1 MSSSRNRHFQ
11 YVTWSSSPLACS
23 FLVFFFILALPL
35 AAAMAS
41 DLTGRQ
47 VMEKQEELQTAQ
59 SEYGEEVMLL
69 VDTKSG
75 AKEKRDVKR
84 YAKDVGNDLNRALL
98 VFLKPADIKGT
109 ALLTHENPDV
119 DDQWLYMPATK
130 KMQRIAQGSK
140 KSYFMGT
147 DFTYEDMEPED
158 IDNFKYTIKKEET
171 VDHVKPA
178 KNCYVIEA
186 VPANKEKKKATA
198 YSKRLI
204 WVDKENFT
212 TLKVEFYDRR
222 KRLLKTQK
230 SFEFENLTG
239 TVYRPK
245 KTIMD
250 NHKKNHKTLT
260 LVKKRTLNEPIEDSV
275 FTERFIMSGKHIE

>member
-1 MSSSRNRHFQ
+1 MSSSQNRSLQ
-11 YVTWSSSPLACS
+11 YVTRFNLSVACS
-23 FLVFFFILALPL
+23 LLMFVVAFVLPL
-35 AAAMAS
+35 SAVMAS

-47 VMEKQEELQTAQ
+47 VMEKQEELHKAQ

-69 VDTKSG
+69 VDVKSG

-109 ALLTHENPDV
+109 ALLTHENPEA
-119 DDQWLYMPATK
+119 DDQWLYMPAVK

-158 IDNFKYTIKKEET
+158 IDNYEYTIKKEEA

-178 KNCYVIEA
+178 KDCYVIEA
-186 VPANKEKKKATA
+186 VPANKEKKKATS

-250 NHKKNHKTLT
+250 NHKKKHKTLNM
-260 LVKKRTLNEPIEDSV
+260 VKKRVLNEPIEDSV

>member
-1 MSSSRNRHFQ
+1 MGSSQNRSFH
-11 YVTWSSSPLACS
+11 YVTRFSLPVVCLFLLFIAMLLSPLS
-23 FLVFFFILALPL
+23 
-35 AAAMAS
+35 AAMAA

-47 VMEKQEELQTAQ
+47 VMEKQEELQKAQ

-109 ALLTHENPDV
+109 ALLTHENPEA

-158 IDNFKYTIKKEET
+158 IDNFEYTIKKEEA
-171 VDHVKPA
+171 VDHVTPA
-178 KNCYVIEA
+178 KTCYVIEA

-222 KRLLKTQK
+222 KRLLKTQT

-239 TVYRPK
+239 TVFRPK

-250 NHKKNHKTLT
+250 NHKKKHKTLT
-260 LVKKRTLNEPIEDSV
+260 LVKKRALNEPIDDSV

>member
-1 MSSSRNRHFQ
+1 MGSSQNR
-11 YVTWSSSPLACS
+11 YLRRVTVFSLPIACS
-23 FLVFFFILALPL
+23 FLIFICIFALPL
-35 AAAMAS
+35 SGAMAS

-47 VMEKQEELQTAQ
+47 VMEKQEKLHKAQ

-109 ALLTHENPDV
+109 ALLTHENPDA

-186 VPANKEKKKATA
+186 VPANKMKKKATA

-212 TLKVEFYDRR
+212 TLKVEFFDRR

-260 LVKKRTLNEPIEDSV
+260 LVKKRALNESIEDSV

>member
-1 MSSSRNRHFQ
+1 MNASQNRHIQ
-11 YVTWSSSPLACS
+11 YVTRFGLLISCS
-23 FLVFFFILALPL
+23 FLMFVLIVGLPL
-35 AAAMAS
+35 SGAVAS
-41 DLTGRQ
+41 ELTGRQ
-47 VMEKQEELQTAQ
+47 VMEKQEELHKAQ

-75 AKEKRDVKR
+75 SKEKRDVKR
-84 YAKDVGNDLNRALL
+84 YAKDVGDDLNRALL

-109 ALLTHENPDV
+109 ALLTHENPDT
-119 DDQWLYMPATK
+119 DDQWLYMPAVK

-158 IDNFKYTIKKEET
+158 IDNYNYTIKKEET
-171 VDHVKPA
+171 ADHVKPP
-178 KNCYVIEA
+178 KDCYVIEA
-186 VPANKEKKKATA
+186 VPANKEKKKATS

-212 TLKVEFYDRR
+212 TVKVEFYDRR

-250 NHKKNHKTLT
+250 NHKKKHKTLS
-260 LVKKRTLNEPIEDSV
+260 LVKKRTLNESIEDSV
-275 FTERFIMSGKHIE
+275 FTERFIMSGKHVE